1 MQHALEYAALS
12 SKLKRPLRTWQA
24 KSMLFAVYKAIK
36 DFCRLFEAC
45 QTAPSSCLFPQYMG
59 CTSFRGLSAALQT
72 ADASLDLAVWAAVGT
87 SFLLDVCRAE
97 PFASEGSQ
105 RSL

>member
-1 MQHALEYAALS
+1 
-12 SKLKRPLRTWQA
+12 
-24 KSMLFAVYKAIK
+24 MLHVACKAIK
-36 DFCRLFEAC
+36 DFCRLFKAF
-45 QTAPSSCLFPQYMG
+45 QLAPSACLGSQYMG
-59 CTSFRGLSAALQT
+59 CTSLRGLSAALHEYLSCCPHYIRQQQLYKC
-72 ADASLDLAVWAAVGT
+72 ANASLDLVVWGAVGT